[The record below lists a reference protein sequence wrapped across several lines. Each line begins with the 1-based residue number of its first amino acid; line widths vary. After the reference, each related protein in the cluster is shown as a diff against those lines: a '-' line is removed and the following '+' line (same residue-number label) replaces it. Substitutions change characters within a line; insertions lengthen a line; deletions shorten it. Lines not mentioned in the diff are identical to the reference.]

1 MDEVDILEKL
11 VSFNTIKDKENKEIL
26 EYIEKFCLNYGFKT
40 VYKDKILVLSNNS
53 NNKNLDDIGIG
64 FVGHTDTVGAKEW
77 KYDPFKLTRKGNKLI
92 GLGTCDMKGGISC
105 ILEAITKID
114 FSNLKKKMI
123 LVFTYDEEIGFNGIK
138 DFLKLNIK
146 MPNRI
151 IIGEPT
157 YNEVYLGSKGLQEYK
172 VTFKGKSS
180 HSSTPFKGKNAILD
194 GIRFIEEIN
203 QFYEKEI
210 RNDLDEDYD
219 IPYTTFNVGT
229 INGGQA
235 INIVAD
241 NCEVKFDF
249 RTIPQNEE
257 IVSEYVKETIKKYDA
272 NFEIINQIKAYKSTS
287 RLFNEFKIA
296 PFITEA
302 SFLEGERIIL
312 GPGPMNPHE
321 KDEYVEFDSL
331 KKCINEYIS
340 IIKESCK

>member
-11 VSFNTIKDKENKEIL
+11 VSFNTINDKENKKIIDF
-26 EYIEKFCLNYGFKT
+26 IEKFCLKYGFKT
-40 VYKDKILVLSNNS
+40 LYKNKILVLSNGND
-53 NNKNLDDIGIG
+53 KNLDDIGIG
-64 FVGHTDTVGAKEW
+64 FVGHTDTVGANEW
-77 KYDPFKLTRKGNKLI
+77 KYDPFKLTRKGKKLI

-114 FSNLKKKMI
+114 FSNLNKKMI

-138 DFLKLNIK
+138 DFLKLDIK

-157 YNEVYLGSKGLQEYK
+157 YNEYFLGSKGLQEYK
-172 VTFKGKSS
+172 VTFKGKSA

-194 GIRFIEEIN
+194 AIRFIEEIN
-203 QFYEKEI
+203 NFYENEI

-241 NCEVKFDF
+241 NCEIKFDF

-257 IVSEYVKETIKKYDA
+257 KLSEYVKETIKKYDA

-287 RLFNEFKIA
+287 RLFKEFKIA

-302 SFLEGERIIL
+302 SFLVGERIIL

-321 KDEYVEFDSL
+321 KDEFVELDSL
-331 KKCINEYIS
+331 EQCTNQYIK
-340 IIKESCK
+340 IIKDSCK